1 MMDTQSGKMNDE
13 VEFSFPDI
21 APMDRVALVNVLTT
35 LKTNKWFTEK
45 RCMRFI
51 ANAFAASSFDV
62 DSEKQQIQE
71 ESKEEIDREL
81 EENRYRS
88 LAETKLQVWQSY
100 FAQTGAGEEKKQ
112 LGYSPSGESQDPAAA
127 GGTKAPAAKAKGS
140 GKSNS
145 GGMSE
150 QDRASVSKGGR

>member
-1 MMDTQSGKMNDE
+1 MNNE

-21 APMDRVALVNVLTT
+21 APIDRVALVNVLTT
-35 LKTNKWFTEK
+35 LKTNKWFSEK
-45 RCMRFI
+45 RCMRLI
-51 ANAFAASSFDV
+51 ANSFAASSFDV
-62 DSEKQQIQE
+62 DSEKQEIQS

-112 LGYSPSGESQDPAAA
+112 LGYSPSGASQDPAA
-127 GGTKAPAAKAKGS
+127 GGS
-140 GKSNS
+140 GKPAQAAGSGRTNS